1 MKEKKGISGIAV
13 DKVNREVQER
23 KELRYGI
30 KTPYDI
36 A

>member
-1 MKEKKGISGIAV
+1 MKEKREISGIAV
-13 DKVNREVQER
+13 NKVNREVQER

-30 KTPYDI
+30 KTLYDI